1 MKNNKPIK
9 ATLINNRVVVKGKD
23 VEVAKQLYEKSVLG
37 EVHGIKETRVE
48 YSLVEALY
56 LLETEKLTIFDSNNK
71 KIKFEKFADEAS
83 NLENN
88 FWTRYKVFKDL
99 KTRGYILKTALK
111 FGADFRVY
119 ERGTRPGNAHAK
131 WVLFCVDEN
140 EKFSWRE
147 FAAKNRVA
155 HSTRKK
161 LLIGCVD
168 EEGDVT
174 YWEISWKKP

>member
-1 MKNNKPIK
+1 MVKEKPIK
-9 ATLINNRVVVKGKD
+9 AALIKNRVVAKGKD
-23 VEVAKQLYEKSVLG
+23 FKTAQQLYDKSCFG
-37 EVHGIKETRVE
+37 EVHGIKEQRVE

-56 LLETEKLTIFDSNNK
+56 LLETEKLKISDSIK
-71 KIKFEKFADEAS
+71 TLKFEKFADKAAK
-83 NLENN
+83 LENN

-99 KTRGYILKTALK
+99 KSRGYILKTALK

-119 ERGTRPGNAHAK
+119 ERGTKPGKAHAN
-131 WVLFCVDEN
+131 WILYCVDEN
-140 EKFSWRE
+140 DKLSWRE

>member
-1 MKNNKPIK
+1 MKKDKPIK
-9 ATLINNRVVVKGKD
+9 ATLIKNKVVVKGKELD
-23 VEVAKQLYEKSVLG
+23 KAQKLYDKSCIG
-37 EVHGIKETRVE
+37 EVHGTKEKRVE

-56 LLETEKLTIFDSNNK
+56 LLETEKMKILDSIK
-71 KIKFEKFADEAS
+71 TLKFEKFADKAVKV
-83 NLENN
+83 ENN
-88 FWTRYKVFKDL
+88 FWTRYRVFKDL
-99 KTRGYILKTALK
+99 KTRGYTLKTALK
-111 FGADFRVY
+111 FGADFRIY
-119 ERGTRPGNAHAK
+119 ERGTRPGKAHAS
-131 WVLFCVDEN
+131 WILYCVDEN
-140 EKFSWRE
+140 DKFSWRE